1 MILQYIFSDNT
12 YEVFLVIWLNRF
24 CMPWIEIFIFVSGQM
39 AIYVI
44 VCGGNIPFQ
53 LKKSLQTIIKHGSFK
68 IKTPTQSFKILR
80 NFGYYNKQRYTG
92 VFSHE
97 KVIIFIIL
105 LCDCSIMKGR
115 NSINVWIRSW
125 FIKTI
130 FMDPWN

>member
-1 MILQYIFSDNT
+1 MKSFP
-12 YEVFLVIWLNRF
+12 VIWLNRF

-92 VFSHE
+92 VFSYE
-97 KVIIFIIL
+97 KIYYIYDLIIRL
-105 LCDCSIMKGR
+105 LDNERHKF
-115 NSINVWIRSW
+115 N
-125 FIKTI
+125 
-130 FMDPWN
+130 

>member
-1 MILQYIFSDNT
+1 
-12 YEVFLVIWLNRF
+12 
-24 CMPWIEIFIFVSGQM
+24 M

-92 VFSHE
+92 VFSYE
-97 KVIIFIIL
+97 KIYHIYDLIN
-105 LCDCSIMKGR
+105 DCLMMKGR
-115 NSINVWIRSW
+115 NVVNV
-125 FIKTI
+125 
-130 FMDPWN
+130 

>member
-1 MILQYIFSDNT
+1 MISIKYINGLSWAPWFFNV
-12 YEVFLVIWLNRF
+12 YFLIILMKSFPVIWLNRF

-92 VFSHE
+92 IFSYE
-97 KVIIFIIL
+97 KMYYIYDLITRFL
-105 LCDCSIMKGR
+105 DNERHKF
-115 NSINVWIRSW
+115 N
-125 FIKTI
+125 
-130 FMDPWN
+130 